1 MIGEALVGIS
11 FMLVG
16 YFMGFMLWWV
26 TYSAGFA
33 LIFIWLLKA
42 DTVKW
47 LNELGF
53 NLPVGYRL
61 EGC

>member
-42 DTVKW
+42 DTIKW

-53 NLPVGYRL
+53 NLPRASF
-61 EGC
+61 